1 MIHKLN
7 VNACHPR
14 VVMCR
19 RVEKDRPNLRRST
32 KVMED
37 EWRAEV
43 KDTKKKKKLTFT
55 GSTNERL
62 SSNWSPEY
70 IRSRKR
76 THTRGTILDD
86 KGVAITRK
94 VSKQLFPT
102 NNTETAHVRDDKPM
116 DILLNKRWPIG
127 CYSDDECDRLA
138 DINDD
143 RHLLEGYTS
152 ENEKETFYTFTTN
165 QPDCQD
171 VEDTFVI
178 DHSEHHKLIFY
189 IGQKFKH
196 VTAFRQAL
204 QVSAI
209 REGFN
214 LCVMENRTDVVS
226 CECSHLCCDL
236 QIKAARVV
244 NGNTFVVTD
253 FSPQH
258 KCP

>member
-1 MIHKLN
+1 
-7 VNACHPR
+7 
-14 VVMCR
+14 
-19 RVEKDRPNLRRST
+19 
-32 KVMED
+32 MED

-138 DINDD
+138 DT
-143 RHLLEGYTS
+143 Y
-152 ENEKETFYTFTTN
+152 
-165 QPDCQD
+165 
-171 VEDTFVI
+171 
-178 DHSEHHKLIFY
+178 
-189 IGQKFKH
+189 
-196 VTAFRQAL
+196 
-204 QVSAI
+204 
-209 REGFN
+209 
-214 LCVMENRTDVVS
+214 
-226 CECSHLCCDL
+226 
-236 QIKAARVV
+236 
-244 NGNTFVVTD
+244 
-253 FSPQH
+253 
-258 KCP
+258 